1 MALAAPKPEA
11 QAKADPYLLY
21 GGNGLGYGYRHGYY
35 GKRSA
40 DAEPSAEA
48 AASREADP
56 TAKTDVS
63 REASPDA
70 EADPSTEAIASRKGF
85 LKVPEAKRNG
95 RYGYP
100 GYGYYNCP
108 WYYYGYGCG
117 SWWGKK

>member
-1 MALAAPKPEA
+1 MAFAAPEGRGQGLRLRKRSAEA
-11 QAKADPYLLY
+11 EADPALLY
-21 GGNGLGYGYRHGYY
+21 NSYGYGPWYARPCGNYY

-40 DAEPSAEA
+40 EAEPEA
-48 AASREADP
+48 ATSPEADP
-56 TAKTDVS
+56 TVKTA
-63 REASPDA
+63 ASL
-70 EADPSTEAIASRKGF
+70 KGF